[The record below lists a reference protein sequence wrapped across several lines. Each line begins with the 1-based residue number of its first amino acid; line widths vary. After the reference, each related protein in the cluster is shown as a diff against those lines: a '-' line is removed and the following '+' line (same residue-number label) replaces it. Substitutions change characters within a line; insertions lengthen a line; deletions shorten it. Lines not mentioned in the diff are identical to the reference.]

1 MVRGLSW
8 RRRAA
13 RAVLWAE
20 AAARAFW
27 APAALLA
34 SLLAACLT
42 GLPGSLPAVPHG
54 LFLVAGV
61 LGLGWLTRQG
71 LRRLEHPDQ
80 AQADRRLER
89 DSGLP
94 HRPLQVLEDRPA
106 GAAES
111 LLWQA
116 HRARALSAL
125 GKLRLRGPSPG
136 LAARDPYALRIG
148 AMLLLA
154 SGVVVAGP
162 QAGLLFGRS
171 FGFSLGPAGPA
182 PVLQAWIEPPAY
194 TGLAP
199 IFLTPDHRDVDVP
212 DGSKLT
218 VSLTGGYFTPHL
230 AIAGHGAPFRAL
242 GPASWQ
248 AVSLLHH
255 SGQLRIIRF
264 FHTAGLWKL
273 GILPNTPP
281 SIAWNTAPGQADK
294 SLETRLPWKVA
305 QRWGVAA
312 LHAELRPAGQPKL
325 PSITIPIPLPG
336 TPRAAS
342 GVAIADLEANPYA
355 GVEMEAELAGRDVSG
370 QAGASAVEKFVLP
383 ARVFHDG
390 LARAIADVRRR
401 LALHPHARGE
411 AADDIDALTGAPGQR
426 ARHAGIVVN
435 LAAAAALL
443 RDDGSDAGLAEA
455 QDRLWTAALALDGAL
470 PDEGEKALAQA
481 REDMRRA
488 LDERQR
494 GKIGD
499 SELARKMAELRR
511 AVGQRL
517 AEIARHALQKGQLK
531 PVDPHLQ
538 KYSSPLLDHLMK
550 QLEQALR
557 EGRMEDA
564 KRRLAELEKTLDKL
578 KSARVL
584 SPEEA
589 RQAAQAR
596 RQAKQATGAAQ
607 DLVQREGQ
615 LMDHV
620 QARAP
625 LTPKMPPRPSMWGQD
640 APPPPDPDQ
649 LEANRD
655 GQLQDRRVEGAMSRA
670 LDALKQGFAA
680 SGGKV
685 PKNLDDASH
694 DMQQAQ
700 EALQAGDDPA
710 ARAAEGKAVSD
721 LQKGGRDMARQMQQ
735 NSELAIA
742 PGGRDQGEEMGADE
756 DGQGDEPGGDQSAD
770 GKRDPLGR
778 QVGGTGGRA
787 TDDGSVHVP
796 TAIEEGRSRA
806 IQEELRRRGA
816 DRERPPRELD
826 YIDRLLKPFSD

>member
-1 MVRGLSW
+1 V
-8 RRRAA
+8 
-13 RAVLWAE
+13 
-20 AAARAFW
+20 
-27 APAALLA
+27 
-34 SLLAACLT
+34 
-42 GLPGSLPAVPHG
+42 
-54 LFLVAGV
+54 
-61 LGLGWLTRQG
+61 
-71 LRRLEHPDQ
+71 
-80 AQADRRLER
+80 
-89 DSGLP
+89 
-94 HRPLQVLEDRPA
+94 
-106 GAAES
+106 
-111 LLWQA
+111 
-116 HRARALSAL
+116 
-125 GKLRLRGPSPG
+125 
-136 LAARDPYALRIG
+136 
-148 AMLLLA
+148 LLLA
-154 SGVVVAGP
+154 SGIIISGP
-162 QAGLLFGRS
+162 QAGRLLGQS

-182 PVLQAWIEPPAY
+182 TVLQAWIEPPAY

-199 IFLTPDHRDVDVP
+199 IFLSPDHRDVEVP

-230 AIAGHGAPFRAL
+230 AIAGHGEQFRVL
-242 GPASWQ
+242 GSASWQ
-248 AVSLLHH
+248 AVAVLHNT
-255 SGQLRIIRF
+255 GKLRISRF
-264 FHTAGLWKL
+264 FRTVALWKL
-273 GILPNTPP
+273 KILPNTPP
-281 SIAWNTAPGQADK
+281 AISWNPAPAQADK
-294 SLETRLPWKVA
+294 SLETRLPWKVS

-312 LHAELRPAGQPKL
+312 LHAELRPAGHDTL

-336 TPRAAS
+336 TPRSAGGA
-342 GVAIADLEANPYA
+342 AIADLEANPYA
-355 GVEMEAELAGRDVSG
+355 GVEMEARLAGRDVSG
-370 QAGASAVEKFVLP
+370 QAGASETKKFVLP

-411 AADDIDALTGAPGQR
+411 AADDIDALTGAPDQR

-443 RDDGSDAGLAEA
+443 RDDGTDAALAEA

-481 REDMRRA
+481 REEMRRA
-488 LDERQR
+488 LDERAQ
-494 GKIGD
+494 GKLND
-499 SELARKMAELRR
+499 TELARKMAELRR

-517 AEIARHALQKGQLK
+517 AEIAKRALQKGQLK
-531 PVDPHLQ
+531 PVDPQVQ
-538 KYSSPLLDHLMK
+538 KYGSPLLDHMMK

-557 EGRMEDA
+557 DGRMEDA
-564 KRRLAELEKTLDKL
+564 KQRLAELEQTLDKL
-578 KSARVL
+578 KNARVL

-596 RQAKQATGAAQ
+596 RQAKQMSGAAQ

-640 APPPPDPDQ
+640 ATPPPDPDQ

-655 GQLQDRRVEGAMSRA
+655 GQLQDKRVESAMSRA

-685 PKNLDDASH
+685 PKNLDEASH

-700 EALQAGDDPA
+700 EALQTGDDTA

-721 LQKGGRDMARQMQQ
+721 LQKGGQDMAKQMQK
-735 NSELAIA
+735 NTELAIA
-742 PGGRDQGEEMGADE
+742 PGGQGEKGEEMGADE
-756 DGQGDEPGGDQSAD
+756 DGPGDEPGGDQSAD

-796 TAIEEGRSRA
+796 TAVEEGRSRA

-826 YIDRLLKPFSD
+826 YIDRLLKPFGE